1 MPKFNADFSDVGE
14 GFTLPAEGTQ
24 ICKVKSVELKDGQ
37 KAKYLNWTLVIG
49 TGPDK
54 GSQIFHITSLS
65 PNALFNLR
73 NTLIA
78 CGQDVPKSKFQVNT
92 DLCIGKIVGI
102 DVVHQS
108 YEKDGVKKMSAK
120 VKEIFPVV
128 RGESGWVRADQAAKD
143 VVENNTP
150 AAQPAAEEASF
161 DEMADE
167 IDI

>member
-14 GFTLPAEGTQ
+14 GFSLPAEGTQ
-24 ICKVKSVELKDGQ
+24 ICKIKSVEVKDGT
-37 KAKYLNWTLVIG
+37 KAKYLKWTLVIG

-54 GSQIFHITSLS
+54 GSQITHITSLAS
-65 PNALFNLR
+65 SALFNLR

-102 DVVHQS
+102 DVVHS
-108 YEKDGVKKMSAK
+108 EYEKEGEKKKSAK
-120 VKEIFPVV
+120 VKEIFPVIK
-128 RGESGWVRADQAAKD
+128 GDSGWARADQK
-143 VVENNTP
+143 
-150 AAQPAAEEASF
+150 ASKVADTLP
-161 DEMADE
+161 DEPSMSTGDSSLDDTDE